1 MEPDKLGGWGPGPA
15 LSTPPTCP
23 SGWGRYS
30 RGLAAAAWEGVGG
43 GLGEPRVLTK
53 QMPACRRGTRVH
65 TLVGRQRPVTTVTL
79 SCCRIWG
86 GGWFVPSWPQPMATH
101 CTPSPTPWSWAGNR
115 ATCTLALR
123 VAILLSCRGGLGVW
137 SSHGGGAVSHGCDS
151 GAGFPH
157 RGSTIVLGCL
167 RAGCPPSAC
176 LPSSLTF
183 PICKAGGT
191 TLAEATSLDMSFFFL
206 FYVYLLGCTGS

>member
-1 MEPDKLGGWGPGPA
+1 M
-15 LSTPPTCP
+15 
-23 SGWGRYS
+23 
-30 RGLAAAAWEGVGG
+30 
-43 GLGEPRVLTK
+43 
-53 QMPACRRGTRVH
+53 
-65 TLVGRQRPVTTVTL
+65 
-79 SCCRIWG
+79 
-86 GGWFVPSWPQPMATH
+86 
-101 CTPSPTPWSWAGNR
+101 
-115 ATCTLALR
+115 
-123 VAILLSCRGGLGVW
+123 
-137 SSHGGGAVSHGCDS
+137 SHGCDS

-176 LPSSLTF
+176 LPLSLTF